1 MKLLKSI
8 AALLIAATSLA
19 FTADLTQQ
27 VYYDYTKIDGFIWSA
42 SFDGEKFIE
51 YPAEHQWQATLNVDA
66 YQKYLNSV
74 FGRLK
79 EAGMNQINLSFT
91 QIASIDVL
99 LSGDYSKG
107 SPTDQFVKVLNNERF
122 LGPDGKYVDML
133 KLFVDTAHQAG
144 IRVDIAFGGE
154 DASGLK
160 ICGPGET
167 ASGQAQ
173 KLAQFMDNYG
183 FDSVDF
189 DLEDTGAKAFAQEN
203 TDAEQREFFQELQ
216 KALSA
221 KSRIVIL
228 TIEGA
233 TSWATNTLKALF
245 YDDAGNPIFKDLFN
259 GLNLMLYSQTQ
270 YYINADNDTWGIEQW
285 LEIIGK
291 ENASMIHIGFEDNV
305 PYENPNAS
313 AGEHYHITTKNR
325 GGAAAQVYQQ
335 LGTNLQADGY
345 SSQLGS
351 PFWWPDEGLD
361 SYQPDQTNSVISDTM
376 VDFYNAL

>member
-1 MKLLKSI
+1 MKLFKHI
-8 AALLIAATSLA
+8 VTLLVAATSLA
-19 FTADLTQQ
+19 YTADLTEQ

-51 YPAEHQWQATLNVDA
+51 YPEKHQWQATLNVDA

-74 FGRLK
+74 FDRMK
-79 EAGMNQINLSFT
+79 EGGMNQINLSFA

-99 LSGDYSKG
+99 LSGDYSTSKD
-107 SPTDQFVKVLNNERF
+107 PFVMVLHNEKF

-167 ASGQAQ
+167 ATGQAQ
-173 KLAQFMDNYG
+173 KLAQFMDHYG

-189 DLEDTGAKAFAQEN
+189 DLEDTGAEAFAKEN
-203 TDAEQREFFQELQ
+203 TRTEQREFFAELQ
-216 KALSA
+216 KELSA
-221 KSRIVIL
+221 KSRSVIL

-233 TSWATNTLKALF
+233 TSWGTGTLKALF
-245 YDDAGNPIFKDLFN
+245 YDDAENQIFKDLFN

-270 YYINADNDTWGIEQW
+270 YYINANDKTWGIEQW

-291 ENASMIHIGFEDNV
+291 ENVSMIHIGFEDHV
-305 PYENPNAS
+305 PYENPDAS

-325 GGAAAQVYQQ
+325 GAAAAQVYQQ
-335 LGTNLQADGY
+335 LGANLQADGY
-345 SSQLGS
+345 TTPLGN
-351 PFWWPDEGLD
+351 PFWWPDEGID

-376 VDFYNAL
+376 VDFYNALHS